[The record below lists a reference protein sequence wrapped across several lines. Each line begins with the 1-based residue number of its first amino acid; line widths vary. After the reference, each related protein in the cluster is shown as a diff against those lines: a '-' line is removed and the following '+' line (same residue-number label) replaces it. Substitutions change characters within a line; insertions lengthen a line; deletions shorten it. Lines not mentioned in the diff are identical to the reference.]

1 MSQILL
7 PSGFSKFHLVIPKKK
22 LQQKKHECFIRE
34 RAFSVN
40 FGQITLV
47 WMSVANVVPIH
58 RVDMKE
64 FDRTRETFD
73 LLQ

>member
-1 MSQILL
+1 M
-7 PSGFSKFHLVIPKKK
+7 
-22 LQQKKHECFIRE
+22 RE

-58 RVDMKE
+58 RVDMKVV
-64 FDRTRETFD
+64 DRTRETFD